1 MCPELGWTDLDAL
14 DACFGKV
21 CGNFL
26 CVLFFYTFF
35 YMKSLENDVSSASIA
50 GQRPDASTVQCVVA
64 VSMCPEK

>member
-1 MCPELGWTDLDAL
+1 MDGPGRTGRMFRESLRKLFMCA
-14 DACFGKV
+14 
-21 CGNFL
+21 
-26 CVLFFYTFF
+26 FFYTFF